1 MTPHLPPATS
11 GPSPSGPGPEARA
24 GGVAPDGWVPDGWA
38 PGNAPAPPVVAA
50 PAAKAAFG
58 FPLTVLGAIVL
69 LGAVLGPRAVVT
81 GAGIALEVLFCAYF
95 VRHLSFA
102 ATALRAAPDDV
113 ATPPVDTGF
122 RPTVSVLVACHN
134 EEAVAERLVGALV
147 ALDYPRDRLEWFVVD
162 DGSTDRTGEILDA
175 VAPAEPGF
183 HVLHRPAGAG
193 GGKSGA
199 LNAALDQATGDVI
212 VIFDADHRPHTDV
225 LLRLVRHFED
235 PQVAAVQGR
244 CQIANLDD
252 SPLATLVGVDYMA
265 GYFVNEYG
273 RQAVSRLPAYGGAN
287 CAVRASEL
295 RRLGGWNPHS
305 VTEDTDLTLR
315 LVLAGSRVRYDVTA
329 VDDEEGVL
337 TFDRYWSQRE
347 RWARGHQQAW
357 RDYRHAVWTSRRL
370 TFWEKVETTMF
381 LFAFH
386 LPVVSTFG
394 IVLLVAWFAGYGPPT
409 DPVALA
415 VYSTFLFLG
424 PMVELGAGLLLARAD
439 RRLAISLVWFLP
451 MFLISMAVCT
461 WAWLQWA
468 VGRSYSWAKTKRAGD
483 PFELADGRAAVGASA
498 TGGAGAPGTGPS
510 NVGRTEVTA

>member
-1 MTPHLPPATS
+1 MPPAVP
-11 GPSPSGPGPEARA
+11 GGHAVPS
-24 GGVAPDGWVPDGWA
+24 
-38 PGNAPAPPVVAA
+38 
-50 PAAKAAFG
+50 AKAAFG
-58 FPLTVLGAIVL
+58 FPLTVLGAAVL
-69 LGAVLGPRAVVT
+69 LGVVFGPRPVIT
-81 GAGIALEVLFCAYF
+81 GAGIALEALFCAYF
-95 VRHLSFA
+95 LRHLSFA
-102 ATALRAAPDDV
+102 ATALRAAPEDV
-113 ATPPVDTGF
+113 VVPPVDTGF
-122 RPTVSVLVACHN
+122 RPSVSVLVACHN
-134 EEAVAERLVGALV
+134 EEAVAGRLVGALL

-162 DGSTDRTGEILDA
+162 DGSTDRTAAILDA
-175 VAPAEPGF
+175 AAPDQPGF
-183 HVLHRPAGAG
+183 HVVHRPPGAG

-199 LNAALDQATGDVI
+199 LNAALAHATGEV
-212 VIFDADHRPHTDV
+212 VVVFDADHHPHADV

-252 SPLATLVGVDYMA
+252 SPLATLVGIDYMA

-357 RDYRHAVWTSRRL
+357 RDYRRAVWASDRL
-370 TFWEKVETTMF
+370 TAGEKVETTMF

-394 IVLLVAWFAGYGPPT
+394 LALLLAWFAGYGPPT

-424 PMVELGAGLLLARAD
+424 PMVELGAGLILARAD
-439 RRLAISLVWFLP
+439 RHLALSLVWFLP

-461 WAWLQWA
+461 WAWVQWA

-483 PFELADGRAAVGASA
+483 PLQLAGGRVTVGASA
-498 TGGAGAPGTGPS
+498 SAPAPGAEAP
-510 NVGRTEVTA
+510 A